1 MKIAKISLLL
11 TLFKHS
17 SNQSKFLRYINIGL
31 FFALFAISSALITFY
46 IESKIDKLEFNL
58 NEQHIIQRDTK
69 NNLDELVQFKV
80 LIKSLVVSD
89 KAINN
94 LYEYTASTKL
104 GQYTI
109 SVDDLYLP
117 GLFLETQ
124 DKDLTKEMT
133 EEGLWEE
140 FGEMLSE
147 WYGEDSETV
156 KNYNETLKSLYK
168 NINFYEKDYSKY
180 YDRLFD
186 YNAKN
191 LINQILTTNNSI
203 NYYDHEFQKDN
214 EKLDI
219 LYYDMFLLL
228 EHLEKLF
235 FEMSAIYQEGINQI
249 NIDILKLSRNES
261 KIIIFAFIFQFLVFI
276 IIQYFEI
283 MSIQT
288 GNKKNAKRK
297 SR

>member
-203 NYYDHEFQKDN
+203 NYYDHQFQKDN
-214 EKLDI
+214 KKLDI

>member
-46 IESKIDKLEFNL
+46 IENKIDKLEFNL

-69 NNLDELVQFKV
+69 NYLDELVQLKV

-191 LINQILTTNNSI
+191 LINQILKTNNSI
-203 NYYDHEFQKDN
+203 NYYDHQFQKDN
-214 EKLDI
+214 KKLDI

>member
-46 IESKIDKLEFNL
+46 IENKIDKLEFNL

-69 NNLDELVQFKV
+69 NYLVELVQLKV

-156 KNYNETLKSLYK
+156 KNYNETLKS
-168 NINFYEKDYSKY
+168 F
-180 YDRLFD
+180 
-186 YNAKN
+186 
-191 LINQILTTNNSI
+191 
-203 NYYDHEFQKDN
+203 
-214 EKLDI
+214 
-219 LYYDMFLLL
+219 
-228 EHLEKLF
+228 
-235 FEMSAIYQEGINQI
+235 
-249 NIDILKLSRNES
+249 
-261 KIIIFAFIFQFLVFI
+261 
-276 IIQYFEI
+276 
-283 MSIQT
+283 
-288 GNKKNAKRK
+288 
-297 SR
+297 

>member
-46 IESKIDKLEFNL
+46 IENKIDKLEFNL

-69 NNLDELVQFKV
+69 SDLDELVQLKV

-89 KAINN
+89 KAIND

-186 YNAKN
+186 YDAKN

-203 NYYDHEFQKDN
+203 NYYDHQFQKDN
-214 EKLDI
+214 KKLDI
-219 LYYDMFLLL
+219 LYYDLFLLL

-235 FEMSAIYQEGINQI
+235 FELSAIYQENINQI

>member
-180 YDRLFD
+180 YDTLFD

-235 FEMSAIYQEGINQI
+235 FELSGIYQESINQI

-288 GNKKNAKRK
+288 GNKKNAKR
-297 SR
+297 

>member
-1 MKIAKISLLL
+1 M
-11 TLFKHS
+11 
-17 SNQSKFLRYINIGL
+17 
-31 FFALFAISSALITFY
+31 
-46 IESKIDKLEFNL
+46 

-109 SVDDLYLP
+109 SVDDLYFP
-117 GLFLETQ
+117 GLFLETH

-180 YDRLFD
+180 YDTLFD

-235 FEMSAIYQEGINQI
+235 FELSGIYQESINQI

-288 GNKKNAKRK
+288 GNKKNAKR
-297 SR
+297 

>member
-69 NNLDELVQFKV
+69 NYLVELVQLKV

-203 NYYDHEFQKDN
+203 NYYDHQFQKDN
-214 EKLDI
+214 KKLDI

>member
-180 YDRLFD
+180 YDTLFD

-203 NYYDHEFQKDN
+203 NYYDHQFQKDN
-214 EKLDI
+214 KKLDI

>member
-46 IESKIDKLEFNL
+46 IENKIDKLEFNL

-69 NNLDELVQFKV
+69 NYLVELVQLKV

-203 NYYDHEFQKDN
+203 NYYDHQFQKDN
-214 EKLDI
+214 KKLDI

-288 GNKKNAKRK
+288 GNKKNAKR
-297 SR
+297 

>member
-46 IESKIDKLEFNL
+46 IENKIDKLEFNL

-69 NNLDELVQFKV
+69 NYLVELVQLKV

-203 NYYDHEFQKDN
+203 NYYDHQFQKDN
-214 EKLDI
+214 KKLDI

>member
-11 TLFKHS
+11 TLFKNS

-140 FGEMLSE
+140 FGEILSE

-180 YDRLFD
+180 YDTLFD

-235 FEMSAIYQEGINQI
+235 FELSGIYQESINQI

-288 GNKKNAKRK
+288 GNKKNAKR
-297 SR
+297 

>member
-11 TLFKHS
+11 TLFKNS

-46 IESKIDKLEFNL
+46 IENKIDKLEFNL

-69 NNLDELVQFKV
+69 NYLVELVQLKV

-203 NYYDHEFQKDN
+203 NYYDHQFQKDN
-214 EKLDI
+214 KKLDI

>member
-46 IESKIDKLEFNL
+46 IENKIDKLEFNL

-69 NNLDELVQFKV
+69 NYLVELVQLKV

-180 YDRLFD
+180 YDTLFD

-203 NYYDHEFQKDN
+203 NYYDHQFQKDN
-214 EKLDI
+214 KKLDI

>member
-11 TLFKHS
+11 TLFKNS

-46 IESKIDKLEFNL
+46 IENKIDKLEFNL

-69 NNLDELVQFKV
+69 NYLVELVQLKV

-203 NYYDHEFQKDN
+203 NYYDHQFQKDN
-214 EKLDI
+214 KKLDI

-235 FEMSAIYQEGINQI
+235 FEMSAIYQESINQI

>member
-11 TLFKHS
+11 TLFKNS

-180 YDRLFD
+180 YDTLFD

-235 FEMSAIYQEGINQI
+235 FELSGIYQESINQI

-288 GNKKNAKRK
+288 GNKKNAKR
-297 SR
+297 

>member
-11 TLFKHS
+11 TLFKNS

-69 NNLDELVQFKV
+69 NNLDELVQSKV

-180 YDRLFD
+180 YDTLFD

-235 FEMSAIYQEGINQI
+235 FELSGIYQESINQI

-288 GNKKNAKRK
+288 GNKKNAKR
-297 SR
+297 